1 MKRKAG
7 DFRSNALKW
16 LYPNLGVKRWFLLA
30 VLGIFLFAAG
40 LSVMNYG
47 VALGYLEV
55 QFREMVYHLTGS
67 APRTAVPMGIFISII
82 GIVAIFI
89 GFKRMLSSIISA
101 LLPDDEGKIVDVMY
115 TRQHL
120 RRGPKIVVIGGGTG
134 LSALLRGLKEY
145 TCNLTAIVT
154 VADDGGSSGKL
165 RHEMGILPPGDVR
178 NCLVALADT
187 ENIMEH
193 LFSYRFNTGTLKGHS
208 LGNLLI
214 AGLADTFGD
223 FQKGIESVSKV
234 FALRGNVYP
243 STLEQVILGAELA
256 DGTVI
261 KGETAVRD
269 AEGRIKQV
277 FLEPSDCHP
286 MPEALKALEEADL
299 IVLGPGS
306 LYTSVLPN
314 LLVEGLRDKIKEV
327 SAPCVYVCNIMTEPG
342 ETDDYTVADHL
353 QAIVDHCGANFV
365 DVVLANN
372 REIPQ
377 ELLERYAQQDSF
389 PVNGEARNVEWLGV
403 KYVERDVLQADDII
417 RHDSTRLA
425 RELVRLL
432 FRLKPMG
439 EQIALVDSYLLS
451 QKLRDES

>member
-1 MKRKAG
+1 MIKE
-7 DFRSNALKW
+7 RSASRFNALKW
-16 LYPNLGVKRWFLLA
+16 LYPNLGVKRWFILA
-30 VLGIFLFAAG
+30 IIGIFLFAAG

-55 QFREMVYHLTGS
+55 QFRETVYHLTGS
-67 APRTAVPMGIFISII
+67 APRTAVPMGILISALGVIA
-82 GIVAIFI
+82 IVI
-89 GFKRMLSSIISA
+89 GFKRMLNSIISV
-101 LLPDDEGKIVDVMY
+101 LLPDDEGKIVEVMY
-115 TRQHL
+115 ARQHL

-134 LSALLRGLKEY
+134 LSGLLRGLKEY

-193 LFSYRFNTGTLKGHS
+193 LFSYRFSTGTLEGHS

-223 FQKGIESVSKV
+223 FQKGVESISKV

-256 DGTVI
+256 NGTVI

-269 AEGRIKQV
+269 AEGRIKRV
-277 FLEPSDCHP
+277 FLEPGDCHP
-286 MPEALKALEEADL
+286 MPEALQALDEADL

-314 LLVEGLRDKIKEV
+314 LLVEGLREKIKEV

-377 ELLERYAQQDSF
+377 ELLERYAQENSF
-389 PVNGEARNVEWLGV
+389 QVVGEARNVEWLGV
-403 KYVERDVLQADDII
+403 KYVERDLLQADDII
-417 RHDSTRLA
+417 RHDSKRLA
-425 RELVRLL
+425 RELIRLL
-432 FRLKPMG
+432 FRMKPVG
-439 EQIALVDSYLLS
+439 ERIALVDSYLLS
-451 QKLRDES
+451 QKLREES

>member
-1 MKRKAG
+1 MKKKAG
-7 DFRSNALKW
+7 DFESNAFKW

-30 VLGIFLFAAG
+30 VAGIFLFTAG

-67 APRTAVPMGIFISII
+67 APQTAVPTGIFISLL
-82 GIVAIFI
+82 GIAAIVI
-89 GFKRMLSSIISA
+89 GFKRLLNSIISV
-101 LLPDDEGKIVDVMY
+101 LLPEDEGKIVDVMY

-134 LSALLRGLKEY
+134 LSSLLRGLKEY

-165 RHEMGILPPGDVR
+165 RNEMGILPPGDIR
-178 NCLVALADT
+178 NCLVALADK
-187 ENIMEH
+187 ENIMED
-193 LFSYRFNTGTLKGHS
+193 LFSYRFNTGTLNGHS

-223 FQKGIESVSKV
+223 FQKGVESVSKV
-234 FALRGNVYP
+234 FALRGSVYP
-243 STLEQVILGAELA
+243 STLEQVVLSAELA

-261 KGETAVRD
+261 KGETAVRNAD
-269 AEGRIKQV
+269 GRIKKV
-277 FLEPSDCHP
+277 SIEPSNCHP

-314 LLVEGLRDKIKEV
+314 LLVEGIREKIKEV

-353 QAIVDHCGANFV
+353 QAIVDHCGADFV

-372 REIPQ
+372 KEIPQ
-377 ELLERYAQQDSF
+377 ELLELYAQQGSF
-389 PVNGEARNVEWLGV
+389 PVIGEARSAEWLGV
-403 KYVERDVLQADDII
+403 KYVERDLLQADDII
-417 RHDSTRLA
+417 RHDSERLA
-425 RELVRLL
+425 KELIRLL
-432 FRLKPMG
+432 FRMKPVG
-439 EQIALVDSYLLS
+439 ERIALVDAYLLH
-451 QKLRDES
+451 QKLREDA

>member
-1 MKRKAG
+1 MMKKEAG
-7 DFRSNALKW
+7 GFPNALKW

-30 VLGIFLFAAG
+30 ILGIFFFAAG
-40 LSVMNYG
+40 FSVMNYG

-55 QFREMVYHLTGS
+55 QFREMVYRWTGS
-67 APRTAVPMGIFISII
+67 APRTAVPMGVIISAI
-82 GIVAIFI
+82 GVVAIWF
-89 GFKRMLSSIISA
+89 GFKHMLNSIISV
-101 LLPDDEGKIVDVMY
+101 LLPEDEGKIVDVMY

-120 RRGPKIVVIGGGTG
+120 RRGPRIVVIGGGTG

-187 ENIMEH
+187 ENIMED
-193 LFSYRFNTGTLKGHS
+193 LFSYRFETGTLKGHS

-214 AGLADTFGD
+214 AGLTDTFGD

-243 STLEQVILGAELA
+243 STLEQVVLGAELE
-256 DGTVI
+256 DGTFI
-261 KGETAVRD
+261 KGETAARA
-269 AEGRIKQV
+269 AEGRIKRV
-277 FLEPSDCHP
+277 FLEPGDCHP
-286 MPEALKALEEADL
+286 MPEALQALEEADL

-314 LLVEGLRDKIKEV
+314 LLVEGLRDKIREV
-327 SAPCVYVCNIMTEPG
+327 SAPCVYICNIMTEPG

-353 QAIVDHCGANFV
+353 QAIVDHCGADFV

-372 REIPQ
+372 RGIPQ
-377 ELLERYAQQDSF
+377 ELLERYALEGSF
-389 PVNGEARNVEWLGV
+389 PVIGEARSVEWLGV
-403 KYVERDVLQADDII
+403 KYVERDLLQADTTI
-417 RHDSTRLA
+417 RHDSKRLA
-425 RELVRLL
+425 RELIRLL
-432 FRLKPMG
+432 FRMKPMG
-439 EQIALVDSYLLS
+439 ERIALVDSYLLS
-451 QKLRDES
+451 QKLKEEP

>member
-1 MKRKAG
+1 MKKKAS

-82 GIVAIFI
+82 GIAAIVI
-89 GFKRMLSSIISA
+89 GFKRMLNSIVSA
-101 LLPDDEGKIVDVMY
+101 LLPDDEGRIVDVMY

-145 TCNLTAIVT
+145 TTNLTAIVT

-187 ENIMEH
+187 ENIMED

-243 STLEQVILGAELA
+243 STLEQVILVAELA

-269 AEGRIKQV
+269 AEGRIKRV

-299 IVLGPGS
+299 VVLGPGS

-314 LLVEGLRDKIKEV
+314 LLVEGLRDKIREV

-353 QAIVDHCGANFV
+353 QALVDHCGADFV

-372 REIPQ
+372 REIPE
-377 ELLERYAQQDSF
+377 ELLERYAQDASF
-389 PVNGEARNVEWLGV
+389 PVIGEARNVEWLGV
-403 KYVERDVLQADDII
+403 KYVERDLLQADDII
-417 RHDSTRLA
+417 RHDSKRLA
-425 RELVRLL
+425 RELIRLL

-439 EQIALVDSYLLS
+439 ERIALVDSYLLS
-451 QKLRDES
+451 QKLREES

>member
-1 MKRKAG
+1 MKKSASG
-7 DFRSNALKW
+7 FRSNAIKW

-67 APRTAVPMGIFISII
+67 APQTAVPMGVIISSL
-82 GIVAIFI
+82 GVTAIVI
-89 GFKRMLSSIISA
+89 GFKRMLNSVISV
-101 LLPDDEGKIVDVMY
+101 LLPDDEGRIVDVMY

-154 VADDGGSSGKL
+154 VADDGGSSGRL

-243 STLEQVILGAELA
+243 STLEQVVLGAELE
-256 DGTVI
+256 DGSVI
-261 KGETAVRD
+261 KGETAARD
-269 AEGRIKQV
+269 AEGRIKRV

-286 MPEALKALEEADL
+286 IPEALKAIEEADL

-314 LLVEGLRDKIKEV
+314 LLVEGLQDKLREV
-327 SAPCVYVCNIMTEPG
+327 QAPCVYVCNIMTEQG
-342 ETDDYTVADHL
+342 ETDDYKVADHL
-353 QAIVDHCGANFV
+353 QAIVDHCGADFV

-377 ELLERYAQQDSF
+377 ELLERYAQEGSF
-389 PVNGEARNVEWLGV
+389 PVVGEAQSVEWLGV
-403 KYVERDVLQADDII
+403 KYVERDLLLADGTI
-417 RHDSTRLA
+417 RHDSVRLA
-425 RELVRLL
+425 RELIRLL
-432 FRLKPMG
+432 FRMKPMG
-439 EQIALVDSYLLS
+439 ERIALVDSYLLS
-451 QKLRDES
+451 QKLKEDS

>member
-1 MKRKAG
+1 
-7 DFRSNALKW
+7 
-16 LYPNLGVKRWFLLA
+16 
-30 VLGIFLFAAG
+30 
-40 LSVMNYG
+40 
-47 VALGYLEV
+47 
-55 QFREMVYHLTGS
+55 
-67 APRTAVPMGIFISII
+67 
-82 GIVAIFI
+82 
-89 GFKRMLSSIISA
+89 
-101 LLPDDEGKIVDVMY
+101 
-115 TRQHL
+115 
-120 RRGPKIVVIGGGTG
+120 
-134 LSALLRGLKEY
+134 
-145 TCNLTAIVT
+145 
-154 VADDGGSSGKL
+154 
-165 RHEMGILPPGDVR
+165 
-178 NCLVALADT
+178 
-187 ENIMEH
+187 MEH

-243 STLEQVILGAELA
+243 STLEQVVLGAELA

-286 MPEALKALEEADL
+286 MPEALQALEEADL

-314 LLVEGLRDKIKEV
+314 LLVEGLSEKIKEV

-377 ELLERYAQQDSF
+377 ELLERYAQEGSF
-389 PVNGEARNVEWLGV
+389 QVAGEARSVEWLGV
-403 KYVERDVLQADDII
+403 KYVERDLLQADDII
-417 RHDSTRLA
+417 RHDSKRLA
-425 RELVRLL
+425 RELIRLL
-432 FRLKPMG
+432 FRMKPMG
-439 EQIALVDSYLLS
+439 ERIALVDSYLLG
-451 QKLRDES
+451 QKIREES

>member
-1 MKRKAG
+1 MKKATG
-7 DFRSNALKW
+7 DFRSSALKW

-30 VLGIFLFAAG
+30 VLGIFFFAAG
-40 LSVMNYG
+40 FSVMNYG
-47 VALGYLEV
+47 VALGYLEI
-55 QFREMVYHLTGS
+55 QFREMVYHMTGS
-67 APRTAVPMGIFISII
+67 APLTAVPMGIFISAV
-82 GIVAIFI
+82 GIAAIFI
-89 GFKRMLSSIISA
+89 GFKRMLSSIITV

-145 TCNLTAIVT
+145 TANLTAIVT

-165 RHEMGILPPGDVR
+165 RNEMGILPPGDVR

-187 ENIMEH
+187 ENIMED
-193 LFSYRFNTGTLKGHS
+193 LFSYRFNTGTLAGHS

-243 STLEQVILGAELA
+243 STLEQVVLGAELTG
-256 DGTVI
+256 GTVI
-261 KGETAVRD
+261 KGETAVRET
-269 AEGRIKQV
+269 EGRIKRV

-299 IVLGPGS
+299 VVLGPGS

-353 QAIVDHCGANFV
+353 QAIVDHCGADFV
-365 DVVLANN
+365 DAVLAND

-377 ELLERYAQQDSF
+377 ELLKRYAQEGSF
-389 PVNGEARNVEWLGV
+389 PVIGEARSVEWLGV
-403 KYVERDVLQADDII
+403 KYVERDLFQAGDII
-417 RHDSTRLA
+417 RHDSKRLA
-425 RELVRLL
+425 RELIRLL
-432 FRLKPMG
+432 FRMKPMG
-439 EQIALVDSYLLS
+439 ERIALVDSYLLS
-451 QKLRDES
+451 QKLREES